1 MGPDR
6 ATNRVSHQCATTPS
20 PTDQARRLDARAPD
34 WHNRVMTFEPGPN
47 RPMSPR
53 AAARPASLS
62 LSEALRTT
70 GAVRE
75 FTDQSV
81 DDAVLA
87 RVLDTARFAPS
98 GGNAQA
104 WRLVVVRDPER
115 RRRLRDCYLRG
126 SADYLALHAAGLR
139 PWAPTNDRDAEAR
152 ALKTENPTAPGG
164 FAERFDEAPVLL
176 ALFADLSRLA
186 AVDRDADRYTFAGGA
201 SIYPF
206 AWSILLA
213 ARDEGLGGVITTIA
227 IREEPQVKAVLGAA
241 DPLALAAVIALG
253 YPVRRPR
260 RLRRETVDSF
270 ATVDSIDGPVFGAP

>member
-1 MGPDR
+1 MD
-6 ATNRVSHQCATTPS
+6 
-20 PTDQARRLDARAPD
+20 
-34 WHNRVMTFEPGPN
+34 
-47 RPMSPR
+47 
-53 AAARPASLS
+53 

-70 GAVRE
+70 GAVRD
-75 FTDQSV
+75 FTQRAV
-81 DDAVLA
+81 DDAALA

-104 WRLVVVRDPER
+104 WRVVVVKDPDR

-126 SADYLALHAAGLR
+126 SREYLALSAAGLR
-139 PWAPTNDRDAEAR
+139 PWAPTNDRDAETR
-152 ALKTENPTAPGG
+152 ALATENAAAPGD

-176 ALFADLSRLA
+176 ALFADLSILA

-213 ARDEGLGGVITTIA
+213 AREEGLGGVITTIA
-227 IREEPQVKAVLGAA
+227 IREEPQVKALLGAP

-253 YPVRRPR
+253 YPVRQPR
-260 RLRRETVDSF
+260 RLRRQPVNSF
-270 ATVDSIDGPVFGAP
+270 ATVDSIDGPLFGG